1 MWFRKYSAIMVLSF
15 GVAIAYLPFPGQLE
29 GESPREFVTL
39 RVQQAPFTETE
50 VRADFGAD
58 FIVLSY
64 EEMETVPE
72 VREMILSLMGESGT
86 VCPLADEWRRFLSER
101 SVEDAGGL
109 VYAFRDGLYE
119 ITGTEALGNESG
131 EELVCVD
138 VVMLGAYDN
147 RNWQPVNWLGADDLE
162 GYTEVREELRRLAA
176 GPLPGEGG
184 RAVSPREWRRFR
196 HRVLDDHD
204 FQSHFVVFGRMF
216 SGLVEDELADW
227 TLRVPWLPPAARSLG
242 IAAFLLGVVL
252 LVGSYRASSRRPG
265 IPISPTWLAVFCDT
279 LSIIAALVFVPLAID
294 TIWVSPMG
302 QPSLTGLV
310 PEWPSTEPITGLHF
324 VSVLV
329 VLLALPLL
337 TLWFSSLTGQR
348 VAVDA
353 ERVTS
358 YGALGSISIGWD
370 ELATARVRDQNN
382 PFAFTVVDFRKLQR
396 VLDLEGDEVC
406 VTLNEPASRKR
417 KTSIVSELLEH
428 APEDKKALIEE
439 IKRTW

>member
-15 GVAIAYLPFPGQLE
+15 GAAIAYLPFPEQLE
-29 GESPREFVTL
+29 GKRPREVVTL

-50 VRADFGAD
+50 VRADFGTD

-72 VREMILSLMGESGT
+72 VREMILALMGASGT
-86 VCPLADEWRRFLSER
+86 VCPLADEWHRFLGER
-101 SVEDAGGL
+101 SVEDPAGL

-119 ITGTEALGNESG
+119 ITGSEALDGESG
-131 EELVCVD
+131 EALTCVD
-138 VVMLGAYDN
+138 VVILGAYDN
-147 RNWQPVNWLGADDLE
+147 RDWKPVSWLDADDLE
-162 GYTEVREELRRLAA
+162 GYTELQKELERLAA

-184 RAVSPREWRRFR
+184 RAVSPREWRRF
-196 HRVLDDHD
+196 HRQVLDDD
-204 FQSHFVVFGRMF
+204 EFLPTFVVHDRLF
-216 SGLVEDELADW
+216 SGLVDDGLVDR
-227 TLRVPWLPPAARSLG
+227 TLRIPWLRPAARSLG
-242 IAAFLLGVVL
+242 VAAFFLGVVL

-265 IPISPTWLAVFCDT
+265 IPISPVWLAVFCDT
-279 LSIIAALVFVPLAID
+279 LSIISVLVFVPVAID
-294 TIWVSPMG
+294 TLWVSPMG
-302 QPSLTGLV
+302 QPSLIGLV

-324 VSVLV
+324 VSVLA

-358 YGALGSISIGWD
+358 YGALGSISISWE
-370 ELATARVRDQNN
+370 ELATARVREQKN

-406 VTLNEPASRKR
+406 VTLNEPTSRER
-417 KTSIVSELLEH
+417 KTLIVYELLEY
-428 APEDKKALIEE
+428 APADKKALIEG
-439 IKRTW
+439 IKGVW